1 MAMLTGNTGDVKP
14 QLLSFSCTESAADTA
29 TSVAQSLPVLRN
41 FSPGGGSRAQLIEVL
56 KVWFIWGQTGAT
68 TSTRQACLST
78 KNKLVAAANQ
88 ADPDVFAFSF
98 NGTRFTTSGEIV
110 ADLVSCVD
118 LTDGDGNG
126 VLVAT
131 DNIYLQVSST
141 ATGAVQTVA
150 VKMLY
155 RISGASVIEYVG
167 IVQGQQ

>member
-1 MAMLTGNTGDVKP
+1 MLTGNTGDVKP

-29 TSVAQSLPVLRN
+29 TTVTQAIPVLRN
-41 FSPGGGSRAQLIEVL
+41 FSPDGGSRAQLIEVL
-56 KVWFIWGQTGAT
+56 KVWFVWPQTGAA
-68 TSTRQACLST
+68 TSTRQAALST
-78 KNKLVAAANQ
+78 KNKLVAAANL
-88 ADPDVFAFSF
+88 ADADVFAFAF

-126 VLVAT
+126 ILIAT

-141 ATGAVQTVA
+141 NTSAAQTVA
-150 VKMLY
+150 CKMLY